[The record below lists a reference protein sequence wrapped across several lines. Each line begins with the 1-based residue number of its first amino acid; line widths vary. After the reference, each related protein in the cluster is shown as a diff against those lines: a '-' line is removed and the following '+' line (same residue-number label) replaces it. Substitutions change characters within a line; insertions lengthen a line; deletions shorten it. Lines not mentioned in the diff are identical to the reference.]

1 MSFGDQGN
9 RGAAIAR
16 EVSAGRPGSKW
27 RLPSATPYEHRFY
40 VTRLSSHSPVSDF
53 DSAFALVPSH
63 TGILVEKVRIIA
75 AGLVAHIPDQG
86 MFWESLRDAALT
98 SGPSAQ
104 APRIPTIAG
113 PKQSTAVTSF
123 EGYEFFAEIDEVLD
137 QTITWTALDEAA
149 GWPLFSRHASTH
161 PDIGPATIVAD
172 TTDLHAEYSSHE
184 WGDIDAFV
192 GERPVLGPVL
202 AELPARVAAAFG
214 PDTPIWL
221 EIYVDP
227 DEGGRQLVASI
238 HTQLDPPQA
247 LARLQ
252 RFDESW
258 WLALMPTTG
267 GALCVTVDYA

>member
-1 MSFGDQGN
+1 
-9 RGAAIAR
+9 
-16 EVSAGRPGSKW
+16 
-27 RLPSATPYEHRFY
+27 
-40 VTRLSSHSPVSDF
+40 
-53 DSAFALVPSH
+53 
-63 TGILVEKVRIIA
+63 
-75 AGLVAHIPDQG
+75 
-86 MFWESLRDAALT
+86 
-98 SGPSAQ
+98 
-104 APRIPTIAG
+104 
-113 PKQSTAVTSF
+113 
-123 EGYEFFAEIDEVLD
+123 
-137 QTITWTALDEAA
+137 
-149 GWPLFSRHASTH
+149 
-161 PDIGPATIVAD
+161 
-172 TTDLHAEYSSHE
+172 
-184 WGDIDAFV
+184 
-192 GERPVLGPVL
+192 VL